1 MLQPIQTIHSEDF
14 QLENIQSS
22 YLPENN
28 SKKHIQ
34 QANDSQINTL
44 SLNQNQENSNSQQ
57 LTDRNKISQ
66 LKINHRSSLIK
77 LKEENRTQISQ
88 IQDEQKP
95 TSLSPNRQYLNFP
108 QIEYLN
114 KKRTIVPLQNYN
126 SQRKSEV
133 CLNGSQSLPKL
144 KKLSEYQ
151 IANYLPSN
159 IYQQQKNKYISNETN
174 EYNSYYQQQ
183 QKSKN
188 TKSIHQKPVK
198 KLGDYLV
205 TDQDQENGER
215 FIANQKSIAD
225 KYKSLLQLRL
235 LNSESTIQNPA
246 AQQNNSSIFQIRKE
260 KLSIPYLSS
269 KLEQQQQKDL
279 SNQQQAIK
287 RFNESIDRRFK
298 FSCKTKAGC
307 TYDKTPKI
315 NQDSPII
322 YPKQLGE
329 KGISLFAVCDGHGV
343 NGHLISGMIRKNL
356 HKHVLKYLKIVQ
368 KKQQLNK
375 IENDKTEKEEK
386 AQIDIEGI
394 KELDIQDF
402 KNCIQQAFYAVNS
415 DILKSEVDSNL
426 SGSTLVSVFIHGKTI
441 ICSNVGDSRAVIARK
456 KNGNEIQAIPLSID
470 HKPCFDRERQRIIQS
485 GGRVQS
491 QKDHYGNPIGPL
503 RVWMSSL
510 DIPGLAMT
518 RSFGDKVGI
527 QAGVNCEPEILE
539 SEINEDDQF
548 IIVASDGLWE
558 YLSNYDAVK
567 LVQPYYEKGQ
577 VDLAAERLVIEA
589 SNAWKRESLSRDDI
603 TCIVI
608 FFQKTEGIKDDEK
621 QKINQKIIENNQ

>member
-22 YLPENN
+22 YYPENN
-28 SKKHIQ
+28 SKKNNQ
-34 QANDSQINTL
+34 LETDLQINML
-44 SLNQNQENSNSQQ
+44 SLNSNQEDPNSQQ
-57 LTDRNKISQ
+57 PTDRNKVSQ
-66 LKINHRSSLIK
+66 LKINHRSSLLK
-77 LKEENRTQISQ
+77 LKEENRSY
-88 IQDEQKP
+88 IQEEQKP
-95 TSLSPNRQYLNFP
+95 TTLSPNRQYLNFP
-108 QIEYLN
+108 QIDNLN
-114 KKRTIVPLQNYN
+114 KKRPIVPLQNYN
-126 SQRKSEV
+126 QQRKSEV
-133 CLNGSQSLPKL
+133 CLNAYQSLPKL

-159 IYQQQKNKYISNETN
+159 NYQQQKNKYISNETN
-174 EYNSYYQQQ
+174 EYNSYLQQQ

-188 TKSIHQKPVK
+188 QRSIHQKPLK
-198 KLGDYLV
+198 KLGDYLI
-205 TDQDQENGER
+205 TDQDQENGDR
-215 FIANQKSIAD
+215 LMANQKSISD

-235 LNSESTIQNPA
+235 LNSESTNQNLA
-246 AQQNNSSIFQIRKE
+246 TQQNNSSIFQIRKE
-260 KLSIPYLSS
+260 KISIPYLST
-269 KLEQQQQKDL
+269 KIEQQQQKDL
-279 SNQQQAIK
+279 SNQQLAIK

-307 TYDKTPKI
+307 TFDKNPKT

-329 KGISLFAVCDGHGV
+329 QGISLFAVCDGHGV

-356 HKHVLKYLKIVQ
+356 HKHVLKYLKIIF
-368 KKQQLNK
+368 KKQQK
-375 IENDKTEKEEK
+375 IKVENDKSEKEEK
-386 AQIDIEGI
+386 AQTSNEGI
-394 KELDIQDF
+394 RDLDIQDF

-441 ICSNVGDSRAVIARK
+441 ICSNVGDSRAVLARK

-470 HKPCFDRERQRIIQS
+470 HKPCFDREKQRIIQS

-608 FFQKTEGIKDDEK
+608 FFQKTDGIKEDEK
-621 QKINQKIIENNQ
+621 QKVSQKIIENNQ